1 MIGEIEN
8 GSENKNWGIEE
19 ICPSPLPPLSL
30 YTDDRQ

>member
-19 ICPSPLPPLSL
+19 ISSPRPLSL